1 MATKILSKRGFKIAP
16 RNKPKKKLFSQK
28 ELPIIKL
35 ICQELNSSE
44 IGEELNTTARAI
56 QGYREDIMI
65 KTESKNV
72 VGIVK
77 YAIKNKIYKL

>member
-1 MATKILSKRGFKIAP
+1 MAAKILSKKGFKVAP
-16 RNKPKKKLFSQK
+16 KKQPKKKLFSEK
-28 ELPIIKL
+28 ELQIIKL
-35 ICQELNSSE
+35 ICLEMSSSE
-44 IGEELNTTARAI
+44 IGEKLNTTARAI